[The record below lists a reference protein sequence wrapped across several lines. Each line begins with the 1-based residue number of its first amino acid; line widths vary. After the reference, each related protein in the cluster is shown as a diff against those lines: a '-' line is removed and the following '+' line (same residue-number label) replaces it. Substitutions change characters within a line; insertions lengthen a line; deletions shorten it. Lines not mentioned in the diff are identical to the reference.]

1 MDNGVQINILA
12 NIYNNIKRGLALG
25 KDLIMEQG
33 SARSGKTFN
42 TLETIIV
49 DECLGHPI
57 RTREIV
63 DPVTMK
69 KMKIQEPLKVSIVRE
84 SLPVIKR
91 SVYEDFRTIMMNL
104 GIWNDRN
111 MNKTEYRY
119 TFDNGAVVEFFSA
132 EDEQKLRGPW
142 RHILYVNEANE
153 ISFYAFSMLR
163 QRTYE
168 YTIVDYNP
176 SFTEE
181 HWLFPLMTDER
192 SYHFISTY
200 KDNIFLP
207 EAAVREIESYQ
218 HTNPALWEIFGKG
231 QFAIVDGLVF
241 PKENWDIVPDDD
253 YPNWKVEEVLGID
266 WGFVNDPSVFVG
278 VCILGNDIYLKEY
291 YRAPGMKTEDISKLL
306 NMERFKN
313 MDKHCDI
320 DNRLVTELES
330 AGVNLLYPTK
340 KNGDSIMTGIRLMN
354 QRKIHITASS
364 TDLIKEFRN
373 YVYKKDRHDEYQTDL
388 VPIDKFNHG
397 IDAARY
403 AVLAKFVDSY
413 MAEDRPLT
421 KRDLNI
427 YM

>member
-1 MDNGVQINILA
+1 MANGHQINVLA
-12 NIYNNIKRGLALG
+12 NIYNNIKHGLALG

-33 SARSGKTFN
+33 SARSGKTIN
-42 TLETIIV
+42 TLIYIV
-49 DECLGHPI
+49 IECLERPI
-57 RTREIV
+57 RTREVV
-63 DPVTMK
+63 DPVSMK
-69 KMKIQEPLKVSIVRE
+69 KIKKQEPLRVSIVRQ

-91 SVYEDFRTIMMNL
+91 SVYDDFKRIMIEF
-104 GIWNDRN
+104 GEWNDKC
-111 MNKTEYRY
+111 MNKTDYIY
-119 TFDNGAVVEFFSA
+119 TFPNGAVIEFFSA

-218 HTNPALWEIFGKG
+218 ETNPALWEIFGKG
-231 QFAIVDGLVF
+231 NFAIVEGLVF
-241 PKENWDIVPDDD
+241 PKENWDIIPDDE
-253 YPNWKVEEVLGID
+253 YPNWKTEESIGID
-266 WGFVNDPSVFVG
+266 WGFTQDPSVFIG
-278 VCILGNDIYLKEY
+278 VCIIGNDIYLKEY
-291 YRAPGMKTEDISKLL
+291 YRATGMKTDDIAQFL
-306 NMERFKN
+306 NKQQFRS

-330 AGVNLLYPTK
+330 AGVTLLYPTK

-403 AVLAKFVDSY
+403 AVLARFADSY
-413 MAEDRPLT
+413 RMDDRPLT

-427 YM
+427 FM